1 MKRDFSAVR
10 RIVVKVGTSTLTY
23 AGGEVNLR
31 RMELLTRVLSD
42 LSNRGYSPVLVS
54 SGAIGAGVS
63 KLRLPA
69 RPADVPGKQAAAA
82 VGQCELMALYDRFFS
97 EYHHTVGQMLLTHQ
111 VVDNEV
117 LRINA
122 TNTLQALCAMDV
134 IPIVNENDTVAV
146 EEIAFGDNDTLSAV
160 VAGMADAQLLILLTD
175 IDGLY
180 TADPAKDPN
189 AKRLDCVETLTDELL
204 AGASGAGTSRGTGGM
219 QTKLAAA
226 QIAAQYGIPTVI
238 ASGEDPRILYDVL
251 EGQNVGTL
259 LFPR

>member
-122 TNTLQALCAMDV
+122 IPALPEYGITDKFIRFQEKFPDV
-134 IPIVNENDTVAV
+134 QISVSEA
-146 EEIAFGDNDTLSAV
+146 
-160 VAGMADAQLLILLTD
+160 
-175 IDGLY
+175 Y
-180 TADPAKDPN
+180 TASARRSTAP
-189 AKRLDCVETLTDELL
+189 
-204 AGASGAGTSRGTGGM
+204 SS
-219 QTKLAAA
+219 
-226 QIAAQYGIPTVI
+226 
-238 ASGEDPRILYDVL
+238 
-251 EGQNVGTL
+251 
-259 LFPR
+259 

>member
-1 MKRDFSAVR
+1 
-10 RIVVKVGTSTLTY
+10 
-23 AGGEVNLR
+23 
-31 RMELLTRVLSD
+31 MELLTRVLSD

-63 KLRLPA
+63 KLRLPG

-82 VGQCELMALYDRFFS
+82 VGQCELMALYDRFFA

-122 TNTLQALCAMDV
+122 TNTLQALCTMDV

-160 VAGMADAQLLILLTD
+160 VAGMADAQLLVLLTD

-180 TADPAKDPN
+180 TADPAKDPT
-189 AKRLDCVETLTDELL
+189 AQRLECVETLTDELL
-204 AGASGAGTSRGTGGM
+204 AGASGAGSSRGTGGM
-219 QTKLAAA
+219 QTKLTAA
-226 QIAAQYGIPTVI
+226 QMAARYGIPTVI
-238 ASGEDPRILYDVL
+238 ASGEDPRILYDIL
-251 EGQNVGTL
+251 EGENVGTL
-259 LFPR
+259 LFPQA